1 MRNWTFENLS
11 IKTAVG
17 NFLKYGGAFCSDFA
31 DECAGCV
38 GVQIQNIR
46 ITGVCVDDFAEV
58 RDFVFEYVFEHIFLN
73 AVHFMPCNNKNVFL
87 L

>member
-17 NFLKYGGAFCSDFA
+17 DFLKYGGAFCSDFA

-38 GVQIQNIR
+38 GVQISKHTDHR
-46 ITGVCVDDFAEV
+46 CLC
-58 RDFVFEYVFEHIFLN
+58 R
-73 AVHFMPCNNKNVFL
+73 
-87 L
+87 

>member
-38 GVQIQNIR
+38 GVRYKTYGSPVSVSMSISPAVERDTR
-46 ITGVCVDDFAEV
+46 ICC
-58 RDFVFEYVFEHIFLN
+58 L
-73 AVHFMPCNNKNVFL
+73 
-87 L
+87 

>member
-17 NFLKYGGAFCSDFA
+17 DFLKYGGAFCSDFA

-46 ITGVCVDDFAEV
+46 ITGVCVDDFAGYGTIEF
-58 RDFVFEYVFEHIFLN
+58 DGYV
-73 AVHFMPCNNKNVFL
+73 
-87 L
+87 